1 MTNYEN
7 KMFSEF
13 DYLSRDILD
22 DNAALD
28 VIDTTNEITLGVA
41 DVILDMF
48 GI

>member
-22 DNAALD
+22 DNTALD
-28 VIDTTNEITLGVA
+28 VIDTTNEITLGVV
-41 DVILDMF
+41 DVVLDMF